1 MACDPGY
8 CVISACVVVGSGML
22 SAATTVT
29 VWYTAVGMKVGV
41 ASADD
46 TLNPAGSFAVVVV
59 IVPSVVRKSDFGCES
74 RKNNG
79 ETY

>member
-1 MACDPGY
+1 MEACGPGY

-29 VWYTAVGMKVGV
+29 VWNTAVGMKVGV

-46 TLNPAGSFAVVVV
+46 APKLVGSFTVVVA
-59 IVPSVVRKSDFGCES
+59 IVPSMVRKSVFG
-74 RKNNG
+74 
-79 ETY
+79 

>member
-1 MACDPGY
+1 VACGPGY

-29 VWYTAVGMKVGV
+29 VWNTAVGMKVGV

-46 TLNPAGSFAVVVV
+46 ATTLAGSFAVVVA
-59 IVPSVVRKSDFGCES
+59 IVPSVVGKSDFGC
-74 RKNNG
+74 
-79 ETY
+79 